1 MLPPFPSPFC
11 GSLSFMAHRGTATA
25 QPPLKPFIK
34 IKIRGWIMD
43 FLIAAKH
50 IFVTYI
56 QGHMYIA
63 VAIVMVLCLLLFRK
77 PKIFFT
83 IFFIALF
90 LAGVLYLISTLSTTG
105 ASQKQKLIKQEEQLY
120 RDFHWLFGVYYSVLV
135 KSKILL

>member
-1 MLPPFPSPFC
+1 
-11 GSLSFMAHRGTATA
+11 
-25 QPPLKPFIK
+25 
-34 IKIRGWIMD
+34 MD

-63 VAIVMVLCLLLFRK
+63 VALVMILGLLLFRK

-83 IFFIALF
+83 IFFIAL
-90 LAGVLYLISTLSTTG
+90 LITGVLYLISTLSSTG

-120 RDFHWLFGVYYSVLV
+120 RDFH
-135 KSKILL
+135 

>member
-1 MLPPFPSPFC
+1 
-11 GSLSFMAHRGTATA
+11 
-25 QPPLKPFIK
+25 
-34 IKIRGWIMD
+34 MD

-63 VAIVMVLCLLLFRK
+63 VALVMILCLLLFRK
-77 PKIFFT
+77 PKIFFA

-120 RDFHWLFGVYYSVLV
+120 RDFH
-135 KSKILL
+135 